1 VWLNR
6 SAVEDNLENSRQIK
20 GPAKGE
26 NERPEGVLEGLPEAP
41 GQSVPDASSS
51 QSDRPNADPTIG
63 LRPADRFDFSST
75 SSGSREG
82 LSGEDAHLPEGTVI
96 GEKYLILGFLGA
108 GGMSAVYK
116 AKHVLTGKIVA
127 LKVMHGRLLNDS
139 SSFRRFHQEAIA
151 SSRLNHPNA
160 ISVSDMGMTGSQPY
174 LVMDF
179 IDGRS
184 LALVIR
190 EEGRLSVE
198 RALKIFIQAALG
210 LGSAHKLGI
219 IHRDLKPS
227 NIMLVQKPE
236 GENEIV
242 KLVDFG
248 IAKIISQEGESQK
261 LTATG
266 EVFGSPLYMSPEQC
280 EGRSLDA
287 RSDMYSMGCLMFEA
301 LTGRTPFCGENVM
314 STLLKHLNEAPPLLT
329 DLDAAPVV
337 QSLLNGIISKALS
350 KDPEKRQKDMF
361 ELVEDLNNVL
371 EVQLGLKSA
380 PHLSL
385 TVVAKQFIQKTVPT
399 LTMTVGILAL
409 LVVLSI
415 GLFALLSS
423 PEFGLG
429 DNPSLERRII
439 FPTPVNIAKS
449 GQLEA
454 DKSFPLALKQF
465 LGLEDQISA
474 LKKIAL
480 RAKVEGRYSDAI
492 AAFEAADGAL
502 YRSQLGDSLEA
513 AEVQMNIADCRLYLG
528 DYKSAISS
536 AQGAIAKL
544 QGVGDPIKNWTY
556 RCNSVIAYSNW
567 RLGDYDKAR
576 ALYQD
581 LSEVQNS
588 SRFGLSLNG
597 QIPADFAFD
606 LTANGLFFA
615 HAKPNDASDRQKTLK
630 IYQVATDRL
639 LAVTSA
645 SRLYERAVT
654 FNLGVIKNAIGLINE
669 RDGREEEANDDFQ
682 SAINCFKEL
691 KGDNDLALASTLF
704 NQSDLQWKRRNF
716 LQALQL
722 RATARAIWQ
731 RSKNL
736 DR

>member
-26 NERPEGVLEGLPEAP
+26 NERPEGVLEGFPEAP

-51 QSDRPNADPTIG
+51 QSDRPNSDPTIG
-63 LRPADRFDFSST
+63 LSPADRFDFSST

-82 LSGEDAHLPEGTVI
+82 LSGQDAHLPEGTVI

-227 NIMLVQKPE
+227 NIMLVQTSE

-301 LTGRTPFCGENVM
+301 LTGRTPFCSENVM

-361 ELVEDLNNVL
+361 ELVEELNNVL

-385 TVVAKQFIQKTVPT
+385 TVVAKRFIQKTVPT
-399 LTMTVGILAL
+399 LTMTVGTLAL

-415 GLFALLSS
+415 GLVALLSS

-502 YRSQLGDSLEA
+502 FRSQLGDSLEA
-513 AEVQMNIADCRLYLG
+513 AEVQMNIEVAPL
-528 DYKSAISS
+528 
-536 AQGAIAKL
+536 
-544 QGVGDPIKNWTY
+544 PW
-556 RCNSVIAYSNW
+556 
-567 RLGDYDKAR
+567 AR
-576 ALYQD
+576 
-581 LSEVQNS
+581 
-588 SRFGLSLNG
+588 SRVS
-597 QIPADFAFD
+597 
-606 LTANGLFFA
+606 
-615 HAKPNDASDRQKTLK
+615 
-630 IYQVATDRL
+630 
-639 LAVTSA
+639 
-645 SRLYERAVT
+645 
-654 FNLGVIKNAIGLINE
+654 
-669 RDGREEEANDDFQ
+669 
-682 SAINCFKEL
+682 
-691 KGDNDLALASTLF
+691 
-704 NQSDLQWKRRNF
+704 
-716 LQALQL
+716 
-722 RATARAIWQ
+722 
-731 RSKNL
+731 
-736 DR
+736 